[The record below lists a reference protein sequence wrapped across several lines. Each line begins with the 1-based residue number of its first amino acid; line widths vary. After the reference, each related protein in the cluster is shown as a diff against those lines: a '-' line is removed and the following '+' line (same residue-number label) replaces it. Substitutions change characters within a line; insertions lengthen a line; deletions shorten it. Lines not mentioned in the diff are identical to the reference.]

1 MMKRNYSIDIPRE
14 QIEAFCKKHHI
25 CKFSVFGSALRQD
38 FSPDSDIDILVEFH
52 PEYTPGLI
60 KLAGIEIELSNIIG
74 RKVDLRTPQD
84 LSRYFRQEVIESAE
98 VQYAEI

>member
-1 MMKRNYSIDIPRE
+1 VMKRNLSINIPRKR
-14 QIEAFCKKHHI
+14 IEAFCKKHHI

-38 FSPDSDIDILVEFH
+38 FRPDSDIDILVEFH
-52 PEYTPGLI
+52 QDYTPGLI
-60 KLAGIEIELSNIIG
+60 TLAGIEIELSNILG

-98 VQYAEI
+98 IQYAEI